1 MKIIQL
7 TILSI
12 LFSVLSC
19 EKSKSNPISQEL
31 LKLKINELKK
41 RDSLE
46 IQELRK
52 FQKIDSLSKYKVS
65 EMEKFLDSLKI
76 NDSIKYF
83 SLRKALEKDTINY
96 YEDYQL
102 INLFKISKMRSE
114 NEYIELAKKEILS
127 EQK

>member
-1 MKIIQL
+1 MKIILL

-76 NDSIKYF
+76 NDSVKYF